1 MMNKAKEKENK
12 RVKVKSTLAF
22 VFIAFTSYYTQAPHN
37 GILEYNTCVD
47 DVYKVK
53 H

>member
-1 MMNKAKEKENK
+1 MAKEKLNK

-22 VFIAFTSYYTQAPHN
+22 VSMKFTSYYTQTPRN
-37 GILEYNTCVD
+37 DTLEYNTYVFV
-47 DVYKVK
+47 VYKVK

>member
-1 MMNKAKEKENK
+1 MDKEKLNK

-22 VFIAFTSYYTQAPHN
+22 VFITFTSYYTQAPHN
-37 GILEYNTCVD
+37 GVLVYNIYVGV
-47 DVYKVK
+47 VYKVK